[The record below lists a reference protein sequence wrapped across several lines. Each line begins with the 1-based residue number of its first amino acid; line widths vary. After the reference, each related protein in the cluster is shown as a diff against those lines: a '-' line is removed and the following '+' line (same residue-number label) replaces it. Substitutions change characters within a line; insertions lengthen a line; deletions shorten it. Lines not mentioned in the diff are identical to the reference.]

1 MITKDTFLNE
11 LNTHNIDKDP
21 DAYKKF
27 LRVYDLYQLGGDPNT
42 SSLVDELLEY
52 LFAPKLANS
61 DFYIS
66 SSFINSPI
74 GNVLF
79 AAKFNSNSNNLFTL
93 TEVALLT
100 NKSKSLVSIDLKNNN
115 LIVTR
120 LGKGTFFISEAD
132 LITYMELKN
141 FSISTAKKRIHEFLN
156 LKNQNIPLP
165 EIKAKLNQ
173 E

>member
-1 MITKDTFLNE
+1 MISQDTFLNE
-11 LNTHNIDKDP
+11 LAVNNINKDP
-21 DAYKKF
+21 EAYKKF
-27 LRVYDLYQLGGDPNT
+27 LQVYDLYQIGGDYNT
-42 SSLVDELLEY
+42 SCLVDELLEY
-52 LFAPKLANS
+52 LFAPKLTNS
-61 DFYIS
+61 DIYIS

-93 TEVALLT
+93 TDVAILT
-100 NKSKSLVSIDLKNNN
+100 NKTKSLVSFDIKNKTLN
-115 LIVTR
+115 VTK

-141 FSISTAKKRIHEFLN
+141 FSVSSAKKKIHEFLH

-165 EIKAKLNQ
+165 EIKSKLNQ

>member
-11 LNTHNIDKDP
+11 LNANNINKDP
-21 DAYKKF
+21 EAYEKF
-27 LRVYDLYQLGGDPNT
+27 LQIYDLYQIGGDSNT
-42 SSLVDELLEY
+42 SYLVDELLEY
-52 LFAPKLANS
+52 LFAPKLTNS

-79 AAKFNSNSNNLFTL
+79 AAKFNSKSNNLFTL

-100 NKSKSLVSIDLKNNN
+100 NKSKALVSIDIKNNN
-115 LIVTR
+115 LSVTK

-132 LITYMELKN
+132 LIAYMKLKN
-141 FSISTAKKRIHEFLN
+141 FSVSSAKKKIHEFLH
-156 LKNQNIPLP
+156 LKNQNIPLNK
-165 EIKAKLNQ
+165 IKVKLNQ

>member
-1 MITKDTFLNE
+1 MISQDTFLNE
-11 LNTHNIDKDP
+11 LNANNINKDSE
-21 DAYKKF
+21 AYKKF
-27 LRVYDLYQLGGDPNT
+27 LQVYDLYQIGGDSNT
-42 SSLVDELLEY
+42 SYLVDDLLEY
-52 LFAPKLANS
+52 LFAPKLTNS

-79 AAKFNSNSNNLFTL
+79 AAKFNSSSNNLFTL
-93 TEVALLT
+93 TDVALLT
-100 NKSKSLVSIDLKNNN
+100 NKTKSLISMDIKNKN
-115 LIVTR
+115 LIVTK
-120 LGKGTFFISEAD
+120 LGKGTFFISEAE

-141 FSISTAKKRIHEFLN
+141 FSVSSAKKKIHEFLH